1 MIEVVDKLIEIAEV
15 TESHD
20 YDMQLKRIKEML
32 KKREY
37 LVSIMGQFSAGKSK
51 LINNIVGKN
60 IVPVHTTETTA
71 LITLIKYG
79 EKEYAEL
86 IYKDGVVNEI
96 TIEQS
101 LELWQDGKNEVLALI
116 DMIIIYVS
124 SSILSTGMVLADTP
138 GINTVI
144 NEHLELAA
152 YIMESSDRIM
162 Y

>member
-86 IYKDGVVNEI
+86 IYKDGVC
-96 TIEQS
+96 
-101 LELWQDGKNEVLALI
+101 K
-116 DMIIIYVS
+116 
-124 SSILSTGMVLADTP
+124 
-138 GINTVI
+138 
-144 NEHLELAA
+144 
-152 YIMESSDRIM
+152 
-162 Y
+162 